1 MNGISALDSYLQL
14 GILLLVVFSILFVFT
29 RLFLTFRRNKKKLN
43 EMAKELILAKID
55 ASQWQAVPEIF
66 RRTVYLGDLEQSLD
80 IISGYLLTSLDAS
93 SVSYLIKTPKGF
105 SFRVRAAGDIT
116 RAYLLKSKDYASKAF
131 NKVLGNEEAEILSD
145 EVVYGGEVVETLAA
159 DNLDDANKAQEK
171 HGIGVSDFLKRV
183 CVPLRL
189 GDELTGV
196 LCAFGSSDTLDSK
209 SNAAYMSKILDTSA
223 SLLTDFK
230 ILIAKER
237 GKVESVLQSMEEG
250 ILLVGSDYKVSVIN
264 KTASLFLSCE
274 SQRPENIS
282 DVTALLKGAIPVQEI
297 VSNVMD
303 SGETK
308 SQKKVFVNNRYIA
321 FTFLPVKFERE
332 IIGVG
337 IVMRNDSE
345 EENLKNLREDF
356 IAMMVHELRAPLT
369 VIRGSADM
377 VLKNR
382 ERFSQNDIDLFLN
395 QIKDSAW
402 GLLKLVSD
410 LLDSAKIESG
420 KFTVNKLP
428 CALNQVLIDEVKN
441 YQVFTESKNIDLVL
455 DLSDSIN
462 LVSIDKEKIVQVLNN
477 LMSNAVK
484 FTYHGEITHMEE
496 RGFIKVGSRL
506 QGGFA
511 QVFVA
516 DNGLGIPNDV
526 KKQLFNKFVQARE
539 SSISNESG
547 TGLGLVIAKGIVE
560 AHGGKIWV
568 EDNVPR
574 GSVFIFTLPVQ

>member
-1 MNGISALDSYLQL
+1 MNETSALESYLQL
-14 GILLLVVFSILFVFT
+14 GIFLLVAFFT
-29 RLFLTFRRNKKKLN
+29 FFCVAKLLRGYRRNKKKLIEIGRQLTSVKN
-43 EMAKELILAKID
+43 DELH
-55 ASQWQAVPEIF
+55 WQSLPEIF

-80 IISGYLLTSLDAS
+80 TISSYLLNILDAS
-93 SVSYLIKTPKGF
+93 SVSYLAKTQKGF
-105 SFRVRAAGDIT
+105 SFRARTNGDIT
-116 RAYLLKSKDYASKAF
+116 KAYLIKSKEYASKAY
-131 NKVLGNEEAEILSD
+131 NKVLGKEGDAILSD
-145 EVVYGGEVVETLAA
+145 DTIYGGQVVEALTGE
-159 DNLDDANKAQEK
+159 KAS
-171 HGIGVSDFLKRV
+171 GVSDFLKHV
-183 CVPLRL
+183 CAPLRF
-189 GDELTGV
+189 GDEIVGV
-196 LCAFGSSDTLDSK
+196 LCAFGSSDNLDSDQ
-209 SNAAYMSKILDTSA
+209 NAVFISKILDTSA
-223 SLLTDFK
+223 SLFIDFK
-230 ILIAKER
+230 ALIAKER

-250 ILLVGSDYKVSVIN
+250 VLLVDANYKVSVIN

-274 SQRPENIS
+274 NQRPANIS
-282 DVTALLKGAIPVQEI
+282 DITALLKGALLVQEI
-297 VSNVMD
+297 VSSAMD
-303 SGETK
+303 SGEIK
-308 SQKKVFVNNRYIA
+308 SQKRVFVNNRYLS

-337 IVMRNDSE
+337 IIMRNDSD
-345 EENLKNLREDF
+345 EENLRNLREDF
-356 IAMMVHELRAPLT
+356 TAMVVHELRAPLT
-369 VIRGSADM
+369 LIRGSADM

-382 ERFSQNDIDLFLN
+382 ERFSQQDIDLFLN

-402 GLLKLVSD
+402 GLLELVSD

-428 CALNQVLIDEVKN
+428 CLLNQVLTQEVEN
-441 YQVFTESKNIDLVL
+441 YKVFTESKNIDLVL
-455 DLSDSIN
+455 DLSEAIN
-462 LVSIDKEKIVQVLNN
+462 LVGIDKEKIVQVLNN

-484 FTYHGEITHMEE
+484 FTYKGEITHMGE

-516 DNGLGIPNDV
+516 DNGPGIPNDV

-568 EDNVPR
+568 EDNVPK

>member
-14 GILLLVVFSILFVFT
+14 GILLLVVFSILAVFIH
-29 RLFLTFRRNKKKLN
+29 LFLVSRKNRKKLN
-43 EMAKELILAKID
+43 EMALELSLAKMD
-55 ASQWQAVPEIF
+55 ASHWQVIPEIF
-66 RRTVYLGDLEQSLD
+66 RRTVYLADLEQSLD
-80 IISGYLLTSLDAS
+80 IISSYLLTSLDAS
-93 SVSYLIKTPKGF
+93 SVSYLIKTQKGF
-105 SFRVRAAGDIT
+105 SYRVRAAGDIT
-116 RAYLLKSKDYASKAF
+116 KAYLLKSKNYASKAF
-131 NKVLGNEEAEILSD
+131 NKVLGNEDVEILSD
-145 EVVYGGEVVETLAA
+145 EVVYGGEVVETLTA
-159 DNLDDANKAQEK
+159 DDLVGVNKVQQK
-171 HGIGVSDFLKRV
+171 HSSGVSDFLKHV

-189 GDELTGV
+189 GDEITGV
-196 LCAFGSSDTLDSK
+196 LCAFGSSDTLDS
-209 SNAAYMSKILDTSA
+209 SPNAVYMSKIVDTSA
-223 SLLTDFK
+223 SLLADFK
-230 ILIAKER
+230 VLIAKER

-282 DVTALLKGAIPVQEI
+282 DVTTLLKGAIPVQEI

-395 QIKDSAW
+395 QIKESAW

-428 CALNQVLIDEVKN
+428 CPLNQVLIDEVKN

-455 DLSDSIN
+455 DLSDSVN
-462 LVSIDKEKIVQVLNN
+462 LVNIDKEKVVQVLNN

-506 QGGFA
+506 QGAFA

-516 DNGLGIPNDV
+516 DNGVGIPNDV

-568 EDNVPR
+568 EDNVPK

>member
-1 MNGISALDSYLQL
+1 MNEPSALESYLQL
-14 GILLLVVFSILFVFT
+14 GIFLLIFFFALFVVVKII
-29 RLFLTFRRNKKKLN
+29 RAFRKTKKKLAEN
-43 EMAKELILAKID
+43 EKQLNLIKAD
-55 ASQWQAVPEIF
+55 AIHWQALPEIF

-80 IISGYLLTSLDAS
+80 TISGYLLTLLDAS
-93 SVSYLIKTPKGF
+93 SVSYLLKTPKGF
-105 SFRVRAAGDIT
+105 TFKAKTTGDIAK
-116 RAYLLKSKDYASKAF
+116 AYLLKSKEYAGKAYT
-131 NKVLGNEEAEILSD
+131 KVLGQEEGTPILSD
-145 EVVYGGEVVETLAA
+145 DTVYGGQVLEALAG
-159 DNLDDANKAQEK
+159 EK
-171 HGIGVSDFLKRV
+171 IGGVSDFLKHV
-183 CVPLRL
+183 CVPLRS
-189 GDELTGV
+189 GDELVGV
-196 LCAFGSSDTLDSK
+196 VCAFGSSENLDSAQTAVFMGK
-209 SNAAYMSKILDTSA
+209 LLGTSA
-223 SLLTDFK
+223 PLLTEFK
-230 ILIAKER
+230 AIIAKER

-250 ILLVGSDYKVSVIN
+250 VLLVDANYKVSVIN
-264 KTASLFLSCE
+264 KTASLFLDCE
-274 SQRPENIS
+274 NQRPINIS
-282 DVTALLKGAIPVQEI
+282 DITLLLKGVLPIQEI

-303 SGETK
+303 SGEVKT
-308 SQKKVFVNNRYIA
+308 QKRVSINNRYLG

-337 IVMRNDSE
+337 IIMRNDSE

-356 IAMMVHELRAPLT
+356 TAMVVHELRAPLT

-377 VLKNR
+377 MLKSR
-382 ERFSQNDIDLFLN
+382 ERFSQQDLDLFLN

-420 KFTVNKLP
+420 KFTVSKSSNL
-428 CALNQVLIDEVKN
+428 LNEVLKQEVEN
-441 YQVFTESKNIDLVL
+441 YKVFTESKNIDLVL
-455 DLSDSIN
+455 DLSEAVN
-462 LVSIDKEKIVQVLNN
+462 LVDIDKEKIMQVLNN

-484 FTYHGEITHMEE
+484 FTYQGEITHLGE
-496 RGFIKVGSRL
+496 RGFIKIGSRL

-516 DNGLGIPNDV
+516 DNGRGIPNEV

-568 EDNVPR
+568 EDNVPK
-574 GSVFIFTLPVQ
+574 GSVFIFTLPVS

>member
-1 MNGISALDSYLQL
+1 MNESSALDSYLQL
-14 GILLLVVFSILFVFT
+14 GILFLVIFFTVFSAVKIIIGY
-29 RLFLTFRRNKKKLN
+29 RRTKKKLVKAN
-43 EMAKELILAKID
+43 QDLTLAKTDILH
-55 ASQWQAVPEIF
+55 WQSLADIF

-80 IISGYLLTSLDAS
+80 TIASYLLTILDAS
-93 SVSYLIKTPKGF
+93 SVSYLVKTKQGF
-105 SFRVRAAGDIT
+105 SFRAKTTGDIT
-116 RAYLLKSKDYASKAF
+116 EGYLLKIKEYASKAY
-131 NKVLGNEEAEILSD
+131 NKVLGKEGDQVLSD
-145 EVVYGGEVVETLAA
+145 DVIYGGQVVEVLA
-159 DNLDDANKAQEK
+159 DGKS
-171 HGIGVSDFLKRV
+171 GGVSDFLKHV
-183 CVPLRL
+183 CVPLRS
-189 GDELTGV
+189 GDSTRGV
-196 LCAFGSSDTLDSK
+196 MCAFGSSDNLDSDQ
-209 SNAAYMSKILDTSA
+209 NAVFMSKLLDTS
-223 SLLTDFK
+223 SDLLTDFK
-230 ILIAKER
+230 ALIAKER

-250 ILLVGSDYKVSVIN
+250 VFLVDSNYKVSVIN
-264 KTASLFLSCE
+264 EKASLFLSCE
-274 SQRPENIS
+274 NQRPLDIS
-282 DVTALLKGAIPVQEI
+282 DITSLLKGALPVQEI

-303 SGETK
+303 SGEAK
-308 SQKKVFVNNRYIA
+308 LQKRVSVNGRYLG

-337 IVMRNDSE
+337 VIVRNESE

-356 IAMMVHELRAPLT
+356 TAMVVHELRAPLT

-382 ERFSQNDIDLFLN
+382 ERFNQTDIDLFLN

-420 KFTVNKLP
+420 KFTVNKVP
-428 CALNQVLIDEVKN
+428 CVLNQVLTQEVEN
-441 YQVFTESKNIDLVL
+441 YKVFTESKNIDLVL
-455 DLSDSIN
+455 DLSEAIN
-462 LVSIDKEKIVQVLNN
+462 ILDIDKEKIMQVLNN

-484 FTYHGEITHMEE
+484 FTYKGEITHMGE

-506 QGGFA
+506 QGGYA

-516 DNGLGIPNDV
+516 DNGRGISNDV

-568 EDNVPR
+568 EDNVPK
-574 GSVFIFTLPVQ
+574 GSVFIFTLPVS